1 MNKTYFSD
9 FCKNILL
16 KIMIKY
22 PLIPLLS
29 SLNKEETRE
38 IRKFLLSPY
47 YNHRQD
53 VCDLFAFLMKM
64 INEKRPIP
72 IKEEIFKKIY
82 GENKSFSDHQIRL
95 IFSFLK
101 KLIEKYLIQ
110 KKLTE
115 NTVAQQTI
123 LAEIYR
129 HKNLPQHFERT
140 LSKAEKNLEKRK
152 IRNSNYYEQMFAI
165 EQERYLFASSQKRTR
180 EMNLQV
186 VSDTSDLQYFSR
198 KLRQACLSLSHQKM
212 YKTEYDL
219 GMLSQILVYVEERNL
234 LKFPAIAAY
243 YHAYQLLAKEIA
255 TESFNSFLD
264 LLLKSESKFP
274 EEEERGLYLMGI
286 NYCIRRY
293 NQGDKAIAAE
303 NFTLSREGLEKGYLF
318 TDGKLSHFT
327 YRNIVSIALIQK
339 EYDWLEKFI
348 FDYKNSLGETHKES
362 TFSFSLARL
371 KYARQD
377 YQTALSLLQKADFS
391 EALPSLSARMLMLK
405 IFYEL
410 EEFDLLEA
418 HLQAMKTFIRRK
430 KSLGYHRDNYLNT
443 LRFVR
448 KRIEIAPFEKEKMQ
462 NWRKEIENTAS
473 VAEKEWLLNL

>member
-1 MNKTYFSD
+1 MNK
-9 FCKNILL
+9 
-16 KIMIKY
+16 Y
-22 PLIPLLS
+22 PIIPLLN
-29 SLNKEETRE
+29 SLSKEEIRE

-53 VCDLFAFLMKM
+53 VCDLFAFLIKN
-64 INEKRPIP
+64 IEKKRLIP

-82 GENKSFSDHQIRL
+82 GEDKPFSDHQVRL

-110 KKLTE
+110 KKLSE
-115 NTVAQQTI
+115 NTVTQQTT

-140 LSKAEKNLEKRK
+140 LSKAEKNLEKQK
-152 IRNSNYYEQMFAI
+152 NRNSNYYEQMFAI
-165 EQERYLFASSQKRTR
+165 EQERYLFASFQKRTR

-219 GMLSQILVYVEERNL
+219 GMLPQILVFIEERNL
-234 LKFPAIAAY
+234 LIYPAIAAY
-243 YHAYQLLAKEIA
+243 YYAYQLLAKEVA
-255 TESFNSFLD
+255 TESFNSLLD
-264 LLLKSESKFP
+264 LLLNSESYFP
-274 EEEERGLYLMGI
+274 EEEERSLYLMGI

-293 NQGDKAIAAE
+293 NQGDKEIAAE

-327 YRNIVSIALIQK
+327 YRNIVSIALIRK

-348 FDYKNSLGETHKES
+348 FDYKDSLDEAHKVS

-410 EEFDLLEA
+410 EESDLLDA
-418 HLQAMKTFIRRK
+418 HLQAMTTFIRRK

-448 KRIEIAPFEKEKMQ
+448 KRIEIAPFEKEKLAKW
-462 NWRKEIENTAS
+462 NEEVLETAS

>member
-1 MNKTYFSD
+1 MH
-9 FCKNILL
+9 
-16 KIMIKY
+16 KY

-29 SLNKEETRE
+29 SLNKEEIRE

-53 VCDLFAFLMKM
+53 VCDLFDFLMK
-64 INEKRPIP
+64 NVGEKGPIP
-72 IKEEIFKKIY
+72 TKETIFKKIY
-82 GENKSFSDHQIRL
+82 GNDNPFSDHQIRL

-101 KLIEKYLIQ
+101 KLIERYLIQ
-110 KKLTE
+110 KKLNEDTI
-115 NTVAQQTI
+115 AQQTI

-129 HKNLPQHFERT
+129 RKNLPKHFEQT
-140 LSKAEKNLEKRK
+140 LSKAERNLEKQK
-152 IRNSNYYEQMFAI
+152 IRNSDYYEQVFAI

-180 EMNLQV
+180 EMNLQA
-186 VSDTSDLQYFSR
+186 VSDISDLQYFSR

-212 YKTEYDL
+212 FKTEYDL
-219 GMLSQILVYVEERNL
+219 GMLPQILDYVEERNL
-234 LKFPAIAAY
+234 LRFPAIAAY
-243 YHAYQLLAKEIA
+243 YHSYQLLAKEVA
-255 TESFNSFLD
+255 AESFNSLLD
-264 LLLKSESKFP
+264 LLLKSESYFP

-327 YRNIVSIALIQK
+327 YRNIVSIALIRK

-348 FDYKNSLGETHKES
+348 FDYKDSLDEAHKES

-410 EEFDLLEA
+410 EEIDLLEA
-418 HLQAMKTFIRRK
+418 HLQAMTTFIRRK

-448 KRIEIAPFEKEKMQ
+448 KRIEIASFEKQKLSKWQVEV
-462 NWRKEIENTAS
+462 RNTAS

>member
-1 MNKTYFSD
+1 MD
-9 FCKNILL
+9 
-16 KIMIKY
+16 KY
-22 PLIPLLS
+22 PLIPLLN
-29 SLNKEETRE
+29 SLSKEEIRE
-38 IRKFLLSPY
+38 IRKFLQSPY

-53 VCDLFAFLMKM
+53 VCDLFAFLIKTKVA
-64 INEKRPIP
+64 NRPMPTKI
-72 IKEEIFKKIY
+72 EIFKKVY
-82 GENKSFSDHQIRL
+82 GLSIKFSDHQIRL

-110 KKLTE
+110 KKLNE
-115 NTVAQQTI
+115 NIVSQQTI

-129 HKNLPQHFERT
+129 RRNLPQHFERT
-140 LSKAEKNLEKRK
+140 ISKAEKNLENQKD
-152 IRNSNYYEQMFAI
+152 RNSQYFAQVFAI
-165 EQERYLFASSQKRTR
+165 EQERYLFASAQKRTR
-180 EMNLQV
+180 EMNLQA
-186 VSDTSDLQYFSR
+186 VSDTTDLQYFSR

-219 GMLSQILVYVEERNL
+219 GLLPEILELVEKRDL
-234 LKFPAIAAY
+234 LKYPAIAAY
-243 YHAYQLLAKEIA
+243 YHAYQLLANEVA
-255 TESFNSFLD
+255 AESLNNLLT
-264 LLLKSESKFP
+264 LLLKSDSTFP

-327 YRNIVSIALIQK
+327 YRNIVSIALIRK
-339 EYDWLEKFI
+339 EYDWLDKFI
-348 FDYKNSLGETHKES
+348 FNYKDSLDEVHKES

-371 KYARQD
+371 KYARKDFQS
-377 YQTALSLLQKADFS
+377 ALSLLQKADFS

-410 EEFDLLEA
+410 EENDLLEA
-418 HLQAMKTFIRRK
+418 HLQAMTTFIRRK

-448 KRIEIAPFEKEKMQ
+448 KRIEIAPFEKQKLLKWQEEVQ
-462 NWRKEIENTAS
+462 STAS
-473 VAEKEWLLNL
+473 VAEKEWLINLK